1 MQVDDDLDTCE
12 YDSAYLCSFSRRW
25 KRELSKTCPYPS
37 SDSDSACEVI
47 FSIFCFLSNSQ
58 DSFHLRYH
66 WTFSKV
72 GGLLF
77 SMFLYFRFF
86 LRTGCHF
93 HTPLRALAREST
105 LLAILKSISR
115 VHIFGDLSLASSRF
129 RYFVPR
135 EFTFSAIWV
144 LRVHA
149 FGDLSIASLWF
160 QRFESREFTLSAI
173 WISRVHV
180 FGDSYLASS
189 RFRRFASPSRS
200 KKATVLYFRS
210 RLARFTVS
218 IWLTLNTNLHYI
230 PSCIHSTHLAIN
242 PTRDQRDLYWLIS
255 VVFFFSCSLHW
266 GAASV
271 CWRML
276 HCG

>member
-1 MQVDDDLDTCE
+1 MIKRWWNSRWGSSAKNGIPRLGMQVDDDLDTFE

-105 LLAILKSISR
+105 LLAILKSISG
-115 VHIFGDLSLASSRF
+115 VHVFGDLSLASSRF
-129 RYFVPR
+129 RRFEYR
-135 EFTFSAIWV
+135 EFMVSAIWV
-144 LRVHA
+144 SRVHA
-149 FGDLSIASLWF
+149 FGDLN
-160 QRFESREFTLSAI
+160 
-173 WISRVHV
+173 
-180 FGDSYLASS
+180 LASS
-189 RFRRFASPSRS
+189 RFRWFVPREFA
-200 KKATVLYFRS
+200 L
-210 RLARFTVS
+210 
-218 IWLTLNTNLHYI
+218 
-230 PSCIHSTHLAIN
+230 
-242 PTRDQRDLYWLIS
+242 
-255 VVFFFSCSLHW
+255 
-266 GAASV
+266 
-271 CWRML
+271 
-276 HCG
+276 